1 MSNIYRSLFVI
12 LLVVFLVPNLHA
24 QDKAQDNNSLIG
36 SNKADLT
43 TQQPKLSD
51 GLFAVLYDNG
61 PLVNSPGTGVGG
73 ADESVLQSVTLGM
86 TTLGFGHQIINTNSM
101 ADDFVATEDWT
112 IDEII
117 FYAYQ
122 TFSGTTSTIND
133 YRVQI
138 WDGDPSVGGSS
149 VIWGDLTTNVLSS
162 TAWAGIYR
170 VSETTTGTNSDRP
183 IMESHVTVGATFSA
197 GTYWIEWQCGGTSAS
212 GPWAPPITITGL
224 TTTGN
229 GYQNLAGVWGPAND
243 GGTLTQQGFPFVI
256 MGSVVPV
263 ELTSFTAK
271 ANNNEVV
278 LNWSTATETN
288 NQGFDIERKS
298 NGQFEK
304 VGYVAGFGTTT
315 EVKAYTFTD
324 KTVGSGNYTYRL
336 KQVDF
341 NGTFEYS
348 PEVEVEVSAPKVYQL
363 SQNYPNPFNPATTIN
378 FSLAT
383 DSKVSLK
390 IFDVIGQELAQ
401 LVNGQLAA
409 GQHNVNFDAS
419 SLNSGVYF
427 YKIEANGVDG
437 TSYSS
442 VKKMILTK

>member
-1 MSNIYRSLFVI
+1 
-12 LLVVFLVPNLHA
+12 
-24 QDKAQDNNSLIG
+24 
-36 SNKADLT
+36 
-43 TQQPKLSD
+43 
-51 GLFAVLYDNG
+51 
-61 PLVNSPGTGVGG
+61 
-73 ADESVLQSVTLGM
+73 
-86 TTLGFGHQIINTNSM
+86 
-101 ADDFVATEDWT
+101 
-112 IDEII
+112 
-117 FYAYQ
+117 
-122 TFSGTTSTIND
+122 
-133 YRVQI
+133 
-138 WDGDPSVGGSS
+138 
-149 VIWGDLTTNVLSS
+149 
-162 TAWAGIYR
+162 
-170 VSETTTGTNSDRP
+170 
-183 IMESHVTVGATFSA
+183 
-197 GTYWIEWQCGGTSAS
+197 
-212 GPWAPPITITGL
+212 
-224 TTTGN
+224 
-229 GYQNLAGVWGPAND
+229 
-243 GGTLTQQGFPFVI
+243 

-378 FSLAT
+378 FSLAS

-390 IFDVIGQELAQ
+390 IFDVIGQEVAQ
-401 LVNGQLAA
+401 LVNGQLVA